1 MKRYEQ
7 NRIYT
12 SDEDQMKMTMNM
24 KTYRALFVL
33 LALCINISSM
43 WGQEVIKSVVVDENK
58 LPLEFCNVVAYS
70 KDSTLLKG
78 GVTDSIGFF
87 SIEKSEQMSYLC
99 FTCIGY
105 ESQKIDINELPVE
118 VEMHPTSYT
127 LGEVIIKGNTRRLK
141 LSNHQLQVNVE
152 GTPLAQQSSIDRLL
166 AQLPGVAVDGNGGA
180 TLLGGGD
187 ILILLDNKEVLS
199 QDELKSI
206 DPKVITT
213 ITFDRNPGPRYR
225 GSVNA
230 VLHIKTKRQKDN
242 FTGQAKSKLQLNHA
256 VSYLG
261 DLLLGYV
268 NDKCNISLQLNQG
281 DNRMNKT
288 ERIDAQVIPQLY
300 LQTQLVDTISD
311 LTRNI
316 LLKANFTPHKTLTWG
331 LGYNLSS
338 SKINSHSGDNTRYNT
353 NKQGWQNLMSNT
365 YLDNQ
370 TTSHHFSAYTEWNVT
385 NRFKL
390 EINADAFI
398 KSLNRQQAT
407 RENDM
412 TKIRNHEIST
422 NAHYA
427 LFQLSP
433 YLSYSFIDSRT
444 LEGGVDLYQ
453 INGTRKQTTDVRDQ
467 NMGTNHERVY
477 AGYLN
482 YSFPLR
488 MWSASLGVRFEHAN
502 SLLLDPNAPQN
513 NIDRSYNDIF
523 FVGKIAGK
531 IGMSMHNFSITSG
544 TRRPSLEDLSNNSYY
559 SNQFVSSNSNPNL
572 LPEKNYRIGYE
583 FIYKILYLGVNYQ
596 YSRDHIDNYI
606 QKKDDLTSGYIISK
620 ANFDHHHRV
629 QLMGNISK
637 GWGWYSINLL
647 GMVQLEQ
654 LDGRKYNLN
663 IKQKPLFYTRL
674 TQTFAV
680 PRWFDIELNY
690 SYQSPLTSGIFEA
703 GQKHQLDLELRKQF
717 LGGKMDIS
725 ILGTDLLKTAWDIGS
740 TQIEGI
746 RLYDKTYRDTRS
758 VSIQLRYRFNQ
769 KSIRQRKST
778 ATESISRLNM

>member
-1 MKRYEQ
+1 
-7 NRIYT
+7 
-12 SDEDQMKMTMNM
+12 MNV
-24 KTYRALFVL
+24 KTRKILFIL
-33 LALCINISSM
+33 LALCVNISSI

-78 GVTDSIGFF
+78 VVTDSTGFF
-87 SIEKSEQMSYLC
+87 SIEKSLKINYLC
-99 FTCIGY
+99 FNYIGY
-105 ESQKIDINELPVE
+105 ESQKININELPVE
-118 VEMHPTSYT
+118 VEMRPLSYT
-127 LGEVIIKGNTRRLK
+127 LGEVIVRGNTRILK
-141 LSNHQLQVNVE
+141 LSNHQLQINVE

-166 AQLPGVAVDGNGGA
+166 SQLPGVAVDGNGGA
-180 TLLGGGD
+180 TLLGGGN

-199 QDELKSI
+199 HDELKSI
-206 DPKVITT
+206 DPKVITM
-213 ITFDRNPGPRYR
+213 ITFDRNPSPRYR
-225 GSVNA
+225 SSINA

-242 FTGQAKSKLQLNHA
+242 FTGQVKSKLQLNHA

-268 NDKCNISLQLNQG
+268 NDKCNISLQLNQW
-281 DNRMNKT
+281 DSRMNKT
-288 ERIDAQVIPQLY
+288 ERIDAQVIHWLD

-316 LLKANFTPHKTLTWG
+316 LVKANFTPHKTLMWG
-331 LGYNLSS
+331 VGYNLSS
-338 SKINSHSGDNTRYNT
+338 SKINDHSGDKTRYYT
-353 NKQGWQNLMSNT
+353 NKQGWQNLISNT
-365 YLDNQ
+365 YLDNKII
-370 TTSHHFSAYTEWNVT
+370 SHHFSAYTEWHIT
-385 NRFKL
+385 KRLKL
-390 EINADAFI
+390 EINADAFV
-398 KSLNRQQAT
+398 KSMNRQQTT

-412 TKIRNHEIST
+412 VKIGNHQIFT

-433 YLSYSFIDSRT
+433 YLSYSLADCQT

-453 INGTRKQTTDVRDQ
+453 IKGDRKQTTDASYQ
-467 NMGTNHERVY
+467 NMGTNHEKVY

-482 YSFPLR
+482 YSFPLK
-488 MWSASLGVRFEHAN
+488 MWSASFGIRFEYAN
-502 SLLLDPNAPQN
+502 SLLLVPNALQN
-513 NIDRSYNDIF
+513 NINRSYNDIF
-523 FVGKIAGK
+523 FVGKISGK
-531 IGMSMHNFSITSG
+531 IGMSMHYFSFTSG

-620 ANFDHHHRV
+620 TNFDHHHRI
-629 QLMGNISK
+629 QLMGNVSK
-637 GWGWYSINLL
+637 RWGWYSLNLL
-647 GMVQLEQ
+647 GMVQLEK
-654 LDGRKYNLN
+654 LDGRKYDLN
-663 IKQKPLFYTRL
+663 IKQKPLFYARL
-674 TQTFAV
+674 TQTLTV
-680 PRWFDIELNY
+680 PRWCDMELNY

-703 GQKHQLDLELRKQF
+703 GQKHQLDLEIRKQF
-717 LGGKMDIS
+717 FGGKMDIS

-740 TQIEGI
+740 TQMEGI

-769 KSIRQRKST
+769 KNVRQRKST
-778 ATESISRLNM
+778 ANESITRLNM